1 MQQIARLC
9 GAVVATLL
17 VTAGG
22 AAGQRM
28 SSIEVGVV
36 APGHGSLLQVGYRFS
51 SADRNAL
58 GIDVS
63 VATLPEA
70 LVDRIAL
77 IGADLDAAFLLSP
90 TSGLGLI
97 ARAGPSMIAGV
108 GAGGGAAVFG
118 YNLGAGV
125 LVRVW
130 ERGGLRVDYTYRRFS
145 SDGER
150 LSLPSLTM
158 GLAWFH

>member
-1 MQQIARLC
+1 MQQIVRLC
-9 GAVVATLL
+9 GAVVVALL

-36 APGHGSLLQVGYRFS
+36 APGHGSVLQVGYRFS

-125 LVRVW
+125 LIRT
-130 ERGGLRVDYTYRRFS
+130 GSHGALRMDYTYRRFS
-145 SDGER
+145 LDGDR
-150 LSLPSLTM
+150 ISLPSLTI
-158 GLAWFH
+158 GFGWLH